1 MDAQKKAG
9 IMAVLAR
16 RGSRE
21 DGRASLRYSP
31 EERARQEKQNK
42 KKGQQSYDI
51 NAALQAAGI
60 APRPGPQPGVPR
72 EGGVTPEAVTVASLL
87 ANQPRDPNVIP
98 SQPRQPGPFGAFGP
112 RDPNVRPTDPRQ
124 PMAPLYAPRDPNV
137 RPTTPRAP
145 YNASDPRFGADRNPD
160 PGMNIKMGDVV
171 NAIYAQNGLG
181 QQQQPQQTP
190 ATDPRLSADRRP
202 NLYMLYKG
210 QQAAQPAAATDPKK
224 KDEGGKQWSIPK
236 KDQGGLPSN
245 YEVVGPDPNDPG
257 RLIVRKK
264 SGNQTDEKADQ
275 AMNQAYLT
283 AGTSVAST
291 AAPLVAE
298 YFAGSGTAAASGAG
312 AAGATGAAT
321 GAASTGAATS
331 GSVAGAGASAT
342 TAGSAAGG
350 GAAAGGTGST
360 LGTAAMYAWPLAA
373 LYGAYRVWDKT
384 TQKSKKG
391 NMTDSDIH
399 MALNPRGIET
409 VLQKIPGHRQLK
421 EGSPEFQIWKAMFGS
436 TKNEDQIYRDRVRKQ
451 LKDHSFIDENYNLTL
466 ADGTAFDIGKD
477 GSIKNYNVDV
487 EANPDAG
494 EIVGEVNPLAHILTA
509 PHGGDKLKSD
519 YSGFFTNAVLSGS
532 KDQQANNVRGLYE
545 KAGLDRE
552 SARAGVTALFD
563 QDTIDEGTR
572 DAYYAAIDK
581 VFGVGGIDMQEV
593 GGSGGGG
600 GKKPKPSTGG
610 GETKPKPAPTLSS
623 IVPTNPPPPV
633 MPEPD
638 DEKTPEEQQAV
649 NDYAAILSGQ
659 IKEAQTRRKE
669 GKKKVETKRYYNNGR

>member
-1 MDAQKKAG
+1 MDEKKRAG

-16 RGSRE
+16 KGATEQNDRVSR
-21 DGRASLRYSP
+21 RYSP
-31 EERARQEKQNK
+31 EERARIEKARNK
-42 KKGQQSYDI
+42 KVQDQIYDI

-60 APRPGPQPGVPR
+60 PTRPGPQAGVPR
-72 EGGVTPEAVTVASLL
+72 EGGPTVSSLVG
-87 ANQPRDPNVIP
+87 QPRDPNVIP
-98 SQPRQPGPFGAFGP
+98 SEPRQPGPYGAHGPRDTNVIPSDPRRPQMSPFAFQP
-112 RDPNVRPTDPRQ
+112 RDPNV
-124 PMAPLYAPRDPNV
+124 A
-137 RPTTPRAP
+137 PTTPRAP
-145 YNASDPRFGADRNPD
+145 YSDPRLSGDRAPNPA
-160 PGMNIKMGDVV
+160 MTQSMGDVV
-171 NAIYAQNGLG
+171 NAVYAQNGVG
-181 QQQQPQQTP
+181 QQQTP
-190 ATDPRLSADRRP
+190 ATDPRFSADRAP
-202 NLYMLYKG
+202 KLYMLYKG
-210 QQAAQPAAATDPKK
+210 QQGAQPAADTAKK
-224 KDEGGKQWSIPK
+224 KDEGGKQYSINK
-236 KDQGGLPSN
+236 NDQGKLPSN

-264 SGNQTDEKADQ
+264 SENQTDEKADQ

-283 AGTSVAST
+283 AGTSVASA

-298 YFAGSGTAAASGAG
+298 YFAGTGTAAATGG
-312 AAGATGAAT
+312 AAAAGTGAAT
-321 GAASTGAATS
+321 GAATTGAATT

-350 GAAAGGTGST
+350 GAAAGGTGSA

-373 LYGAYRVWDKT
+373 LYGAYRVYDKT
-384 TQKSKKG
+384 TGKTKKG

-421 EGSPEFQIWKAMFGS
+421 EGSPEFQLWKAMFGS

-451 LKDHSFIDENYNLTL
+451 LKGHEFIDENYNLTL

-477 GSIKNYNVDV
+477 GSIKNYNVDL
-487 EANPDAG
+487 EANPEAG

-509 PHGGDKLKSD
+509 PHGDEKLKSD
-519 YSGFFTNAVLSGS
+519 FSGYFTNAVLSGS
-532 KDQQANNVRGLYE
+532 ADQQANNVRGLYE

-563 QDTIDEGTR
+563 KETIDEGTR

-581 VFGVGGIDMQEV
+581 VFGVGGIDMVEV
-593 GGSGGGG
+593 TGDGSGGG

-610 GETKPKPAPTLSS
+610 DTKPKPAPTLSS
-623 IVPTNPPPPV
+623 IVPANPAPPV

-649 NDYAAILSGQ
+649 NDYIAMLGGK

-669 GKKKVETKRYYNNGR
+669 DKRKPETKRYYNGR